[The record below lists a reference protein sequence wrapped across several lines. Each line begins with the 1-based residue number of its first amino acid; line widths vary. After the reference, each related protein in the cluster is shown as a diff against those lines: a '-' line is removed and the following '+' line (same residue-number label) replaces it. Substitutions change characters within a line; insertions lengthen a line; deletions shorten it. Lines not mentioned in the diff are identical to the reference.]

1 MNAERWQQIESTFQ
15 SALAL
20 KDSEERADYVNRAC
34 AEDKALQQEVESLLA
49 AYEKTGSFMNVPA
62 HEVAAHLLAAD
73 GSGLQEGRHDG
84 ATKLLAAP
92 DTWTLGEDHQAQDSK
107 LVLSRRRRIIL
118 IGLFFTLMCGC
129 VGVNSCYSI
138 LYFHTAGDPGWVLGL
153 DGRVQ
158 TYSGVSRASIS
169 SLRDGDEIVLLDNR
183 EFRKVRQ
190 YFETFAR
197 FTPGA
202 NYTVV
207 VRRDSRTE
215 QLTLRTASYHP
226 WIRIIIVF
234 FQLILPA
241 TFLLTGLTIFL
252 LKRDDKQALLLA
264 LMLGMFGAAIHP
276 LSLLTTNLPW
286 WLVGVVSVGLLIAAS
301 GTVPIILHFFLIFPE
316 RSPLLARFPR
326 LEYYLY
332 PLFLLTVYP
341 LLVIAAFRLTTETR
355 GITGPFQ
362 DLQWIWV
369 ILLIICSLYLLGA
382 FLSLIVNYRKA
393 NQVARRKLR
402 IILVGVTV
410 GLTPNFL
417 LRALFPIL
425 KPSIDPL
432 LLVVI
437 SVALIALM
445 LIPLS
450 FAYAIVRHQV
460 IPVSLIIRRGVQYLL
475 AKNGLRIIFA
485 LPIIGLLVT
494 IIANPN
500 RTLPEI
506 LFQNSI
512 YFYVLLIAAFGL
524 MFRHRLSEWVDRRFF
539 REAYNQEQILREL
552 IDDLKRLDSLPEMS
566 NHVSQKVQQALHTE
580 HMYLFHREEERR
592 DLLLGYSSGLSAPGL
607 RIPAEFQ
614 LLRLME
620 TQGHAVE
627 FPLPP
632 KNNLPFVERAWLA
645 KLGTNLIVP
654 VSSTNGRLSGLFLLG
669 EKKSEIPYTVTDRQ
683 LLEAVA
689 NQVAVVYENVRLTKR
704 LTREQKIK
712 NEVLARIEKQDINL
726 LRECPTCGACF
737 DNSVEFCAKDQ
748 SELTLTLPVE
758 RVIEERYRLDQLIGE
773 GGMGAVYEA
782 TDIRL
787 QRKVAVKILSGSLFG
802 QSDAL
807 RRFEREAQSAAR
819 LSHPHIITVYDY
831 GVLSTEG
838 AYLVME
844 LVRGETLGSILKR
857 EQRLAP
863 AIAAEWLDQ
872 TLAAVGAAH
881 QAGIIHRDLKPDN
894 IFITHDEKRN
904 QVVKVLD
911 FGLAKVIQYDAAE
924 SNSPT
929 AQMTTPGTVMGTFG
943 YMSPEQ
949 LMGTTVDERSDIFSV
964 GVIAVEALTGHR
976 PFGGRSYH
984 ELLTSI
990 LHEPFHLGSSSA
1002 PEAVA
1007 LDHALQRCLA
1017 KDPEDRFTSAAETQ
1031 QALIPA
1037 IHRCPAIAL
1046 DTRVSATQ
1054 F

>member
-129 VGVNSCYSI
+129 LGVNSCYSI

-620 TQGHAVE
+620 T
-627 FPLPP
+627 
-632 KNNLPFVERAWLA
+632 
-645 KLGTNLIVP
+645 
-654 VSSTNGRLSGLFLLG
+654 
-669 EKKSEIPYTVTDRQ
+669 
-683 LLEAVA
+683 
-689 NQVAVVYENVRLTKR
+689 
-704 LTREQKIK
+704 
-712 NEVLARIEKQDINL
+712 
-726 LRECPTCGACF
+726 
-737 DNSVEFCAKDQ
+737 
-748 SELTLTLPVE
+748 
-758 RVIEERYRLDQLIGE
+758 
-773 GGMGAVYEA
+773 
-782 TDIRL
+782 
-787 QRKVAVKILSGSLFG
+787 
-802 QSDAL
+802 
-807 RRFEREAQSAAR
+807 
-819 LSHPHIITVYDY
+819 
-831 GVLSTEG
+831 
-838 AYLVME
+838 
-844 LVRGETLGSILKR
+844 
-857 EQRLAP
+857 
-863 AIAAEWLDQ
+863 
-872 TLAAVGAAH
+872 
-881 QAGIIHRDLKPDN
+881 
-894 IFITHDEKRN
+894 
-904 QVVKVLD
+904 
-911 FGLAKVIQYDAAE
+911 
-924 SNSPT
+924 
-929 AQMTTPGTVMGTFG
+929 
-943 YMSPEQ
+943 
-949 LMGTTVDERSDIFSV
+949 
-964 GVIAVEALTGHR
+964 
-976 PFGGRSYH
+976 
-984 ELLTSI
+984 
-990 LHEPFHLGSSSA
+990 
-1002 PEAVA
+1002 
-1007 LDHALQRCLA
+1007 
-1017 KDPEDRFTSAAETQ
+1017 
-1031 QALIPA
+1031 
-1037 IHRCPAIAL
+1037 
-1046 DTRVSATQ
+1046 
-1054 F
+1054 

>member
-1 MNAERWQQIESTFQ
+1 MNAERWQQIEGIFQ
-15 SALAL
+15 SAL
-20 KDSEERADYVNRAC
+20 ERESGARAAYLDGAC
-34 AEDKALQQEVESLLA
+34 GGDESLRREVESLLA

-62 HEVAAHLLAAD
+62 HEVAAQLLAAD
-73 GSGLQEGRHDG
+73 GSGLQEGRQDDS
-84 ATKLLAAP
+84 TKLLAAP
-92 DTWTLGEDHQAQDSK
+92 GTEIIVDDHQTQDTK
-107 LVLSRRRRIIL
+107 LVINRRRRIIL
-118 IGLFFTLMCGC
+118 VGLFFALRLIY
-129 VGVNSCYSI
+129 VGVNGYLVIS
-138 LYFHTAGDPGWVLGL
+138 YFSTSSDPGWQVWT
-153 DGRVQ
+153 DGRVHI
-158 TYSGVSRASIS
+158 YSATSDADVST
-169 SLRDGDEIVLLDNR
+169 LQDDDEILTLNDQ
-183 EFRKVRQ
+183 EFRDMRQ
-190 YFETFAR
+190 YYRTFR
-197 FTPGA
+197 NSSPGTP
-202 NYTVV
+202 YTVV
-207 VRRDSRTE
+207 IRRDGQTE
-215 QLTLRTASYHP
+215 KFTLRTAPYQLWLLISF
-226 WIRIIIVF
+226 ILIMLIIPVI
-234 FQLILPA
+234 
-241 TFLLTGLTIFL
+241 FLLTGLAVFL
-252 LKRDDKQALLLA
+252 LKPNDKQALLLA
-264 LMLGMFGAAIHP
+264 LMLGMFFGVLSPA
-276 LSLLTTNLPW
+276 SLLMTDVPSWLAGVLAAGY
-286 WLVGVVSVGLLIAAS
+286 LVGACLFPV
-301 GTVPIILHFFLIFPE
+301 ILHLFLIFPE
-316 RSPLLARFPR
+316 RSRLLRRFPR
-326 LEYYLY
+326 FEYYQYL
-332 PLFLLTVYP
+332 LFLLTAYP
-341 LLVIAAFRLTTETR
+341 FVVILAFVLVIAPERFLDFHKEL
-355 GITGPFQ
+355 F
-362 DLQWIWV
+362 
-369 ILLIICSLYLLGA
+369 LLFIVYMIVTSMYMLGGL
-382 FLSLIVNYRKA
+382 LSLAVTYRKA
-393 NQVARRKLR
+393 NELSRRKLR
-402 IILVGVTV
+402 VVFVSTIIGFLPFPSVGAMYFIFKPS
-410 GLTPNFL
+410 LTP
-417 LRALFPIL
+417 L
-425 KPSIDPL
+425 KFVISFAAYLAL
-432 LLVVI
+432 LLV
-437 SVALIALM
+437 
-445 LIPLS
+445 PLS

-460 IPVSLIIRRGVQYLL
+460 IPVSLIIRRGVQYLF

-512 YFYVLLIAAFGL
+512 YFYVLLIATSTL
-524 MFRHRLSEWVDRRFF
+524 MFRRRLSEWVDRKFF

-566 NHVSQKVQQALHTE
+566 KHVSQRVQQALHLE
-580 HMYLFHREEERR
+580 HMYLFHQEEERR
-592 DLLLGYSSGLSAPGL
+592 DLLLGYSSGQSAHGL
-607 RIPAEFQ
+607 RIPAEFR
-614 LLRLME
+614 LLRFME

-654 VSSTNGRLSGLFLLG
+654 VSSTNGRLAGLFLLG
-669 EKKSEIPYTVTDRQ
+669 EKKSEIPYTATDRQ

-689 NQVAVVYENVRLTKR
+689 SQVAVVYENVRLTKR
-704 LTREQKIK
+704 LTREQRIK
-712 NEVLARIEKQDINL
+712 REVLARIEKQDINL

-758 RVIEERYRLDQLIGE
+758 RVIEERYRLDQLVGR

-787 QRKVAVKILSGSLFG
+787 HRKVALKILSGSLFG

-819 LSHPHIITVYDY
+819 LTHPHIITVYDY
-831 GVLSTEG
+831 GVLTTEG

-863 AIAAEWLDQ
+863 VVAAEWLDQ

-911 FGLAKVIQYDAAE
+911 FGLAKVIQHDAAE

-949 LMGTTVDERSDIFSV
+949 LMGTTVDERSDLFSV

-976 PFGGRSYH
+976 PFGGKSYH

-990 LHEPFHLGSSSA
+990 LHEPFHLRSRA

-1007 LDHALQRCLA
+1007 LDEVIQKCLA
-1017 KDPEDRFTSAAETQ
+1017 KDLKDRFASAAEMQ
-1031 QALIPA
+1031 RALIPA
-1037 IHRCPAIAL
+1037 ISRCPAILL
-1046 DTRVSATQ
+1046 DTRVSAKRAVPS
-1054 F
+1054 